1 VAYPDG
7 FTYISGPYDLRRFQ
21 VLSTATFKA
30 RAPVSLGGARTIQ
43 ESTAS
48 NLYIAGIAMNDAANS
63 VYGSEILV
71 MIPNEQTVFATI
83 CDTGLAA
90 SALSA
95 GFSYNFKKSGNNF
108 RLDTASQATAR
119 VTIVP
124 RGDGTTLD
132 STDSSV
138 YVQFLQTFVY
148 PFASVASTAF

>member
-1 VAYPDG
+1 MPFSDG
-7 FTYISGPYDLRRFQ
+7 FTYVSGPYEVRRFN

-30 RAPVSLGGARTIQ
+30 RAPVSIGGARTIQ

-48 NLYIAGIAMNDAANS
+48 NNYIAGIAMNDAANS
-63 VYGSEILV
+63 IYGSEILV

-90 SALSA
+90 SVLSA

-124 RGDGTTLD
+124 RGDGTTIN
-132 STDSSV
+132 SADSSV
-138 YVQFLQTFVY
+138 FVQFLQTFVY
-148 PFASVASTAF
+148 PYASLASTAL